1 MSISTKYDRDSIIK
15 DLQMEISPLRLQL
28 EPLLLQA
35 YKSDDEAITLY
46 TEFTQYGLA
55 VAVMESMNGVT
66 DGENIFRG
74 NTSRARKLNESQQFL
89 LVMKKLKL
97 DVPFIDLT
105 KHFGVSESTQSPY
118 FETMKKNFHASF
130 TDIRNPVMIIDTY
143 PIYIHKTGNLNLRCQ
158 TYNPYYAKNV
168 LKGIVGI
175 APARDLPVTF
185 ITNSGCIVFVLLC
198 SVAVESKFCTYQR
211 EQSEVVRL
219 EYVKDAWNV
228 YYFSRKV
235 DGEKLNSFNGIDN
248 GYAKDA
254 WNVYYMD
261 RTVNGAKANLF
272 EWLSDDYGKEIV
284 LD

>member
-118 FETMKKNFHASF
+118 F
-130 TDIRNPVMIIDTY
+130 
-143 PIYIHKTGNLNLRCQ
+143 
-158 TYNPYYAKNV
+158 
-168 LKGIVGI
+168 
-175 APARDLPVTF
+175 
-185 ITNSGCIVFVLLC
+185 
-198 SVAVESKFCTYQR
+198 
-211 EQSEVVRL
+211 
-219 EYVKDAWNV
+219 
-228 YYFSRKV
+228 
-235 DGEKLNSFNGIDN
+235 
-248 GYAKDA
+248 
-254 WNVYYMD
+254 
-261 RTVNGAKANLF
+261 
-272 EWLSDDYGKEIV
+272 
-284 LD
+284 